1 MAPFRVILAEGTAA
15 FNGRFDGLPDMRYN
29 GEDFRRAHGTKRT
42 MTETK
47 KSLKTAC
54 LINPR
59 AANSKWMRRK
69 FLRAYLE
76 KKLPGDVYDGLGDM
90 KTTVEKAVVASRDA
104 DVIVAMGGD
113 GTIADTLQGIF
124 DAGKQGEVLFGVI
137 PFGSGNAFRKAFDI
151 PKNPLRAI
159 DRLAEGVARPIDL
172 MDVEGRVAAFA
183 SVGAT
188 ARVTGEKLRGKVGG
202 IWGHVLAG
210 RRLFDTP
217 MDKKTIDL
225 FDGRDKAG
233 PFEKKTVTSNFF
245 DCIVAK
251 TNYFGYSWNIAPEA
265 VVDDGYLD
273 VSLFEMGPFK
283 YALLFPLIYFGV
295 YQRRMRHFKA
305 RRVVISGQA
314 LPIQFNGEFLGD
326 KERIEFRVLPGAIR
340 MVTPATRRAVK
351 HFQKHSA

>member
-1 MAPFRVILAEGTAA
+1 
-15 FNGRFDGLPDMRYN
+15 
-29 GEDFRRAHGTKRT
+29 

-59 AANSKWMRRK
+59 AANSKWMRRR
-69 FLRAYLE
+69 FLRAYLQ
-76 KKLPGDVYDGLGDM
+76 KKLPGEVYDGLGDM
-90 KTTVEKAVVASRDA
+90 KTTMERTVTACMDS

-124 DAGKQGEVLFGVI
+124 EAGKQGDVLFGVI
-137 PFGSGNAFRKAFDI
+137 PFGSGNAFRKAFAI

-159 DRLAEGVARPIDL
+159 DCLAEGVARPIDL
-172 MDVEGRVAAFA
+172 MEVEGRVAAFA

-188 ARVTGEKLRGKVGG
+188 ARVTGEKLRGTVQGV
-202 IWGHVLAG
+202 WGHLLAG

-217 MDKKTIDL
+217 IDQKTIEL
-225 FDGRDKAG
+225 FDGFDRSG
-233 PFEKKTVTSNFF
+233 PFDAKKITSNFF

-251 TNYFGYSWNIAPEA
+251 TNYFGYSWRIAPRA

-273 VSLFEMGPFK
+273 ITLFEMGPLK
-283 YALLFPLIYFGV
+283 YALLFPLIYLGV
-295 YQRRMRHFKA
+295 CQKRMPHFKA
-305 RRVVISGQA
+305 KRVIIHGRN

-326 KERIEFRVLPGAIR
+326 RDRVEFRVLPRAIR
-340 MVTPATRRAVK
+340 MVCPPTRRAGK
-351 HFQKHSA
+351 RFQRASS

>member
-1 MAPFRVILAEGTAA
+1 M
-15 FNGRFDGLPDMRYN
+15 
-29 GEDFRRAHGTKRT
+29 
-42 MTETK
+42 ETK

-59 AANSKWMRRK
+59 AANSKWMRRR
-69 FLRAYLE
+69 FLRAYLQ
-76 KKLPGDVYDGLGDM
+76 KKLPGEIYDGLGDM
-90 KTTVEKAVVASRDA
+90 KTTMERTVTACKDS

-124 DAGKQGEVLFGVI
+124 EAGKQGDVLFGVI
-137 PFGSGNAFRKAFDI
+137 PFGSGNAFRKAFAI

-172 MDVEGRVAAFA
+172 MEVEGRIAAFA

-188 ARVTGEKLRGKVGG
+188 ARVTGEKLRGTIQGV
-202 IWGHVLAG
+202 WGHLLAG

-217 MDKKTIDL
+217 IDQKTIELVDG
-225 FDGRDKAG
+225 FDRSG
-233 PFEKKTVTSNFF
+233 PFDAKKITSSFF

-251 TNYFGYSWNIAPEA
+251 TNYFGYGWRIAPQA

-273 VSLFEMGPFK
+273 ITLFEMKPLK
-283 YALLFPLIYFGV
+283 YALLFPLIYLGV
-295 YQRRMRHFKA
+295 CQKRMPHFKA
-305 RRVVISGQA
+305 KRVIIHGRN

-326 KERIEFRVLPGAIR
+326 RDRVEFRVLPRAIR
-340 MVTPATRRAVK
+340 MVCPPTRRAGK
-351 HFQKHSA
+351 RFQRASS